1 MKKNKCRVC
10 KKAPPIV
17 GTDLCPDCTSFKY
30 NDPNETD
37 LVTFAADKSL
47 LFNIASSFEDMDV
60 VTWCEKYVQL
70 PDSDAK
76 FTIRGV
82 GREYLVEP
90 IKYMSTEA
98 LQRDGQ
104 PTVILKGRQVG
115 MSVTMVSTYLFLIN
129 CGLYN
134 NLRILHAFPSLLPTS
149 EFNRTKIEPMIFKAD
164 YIRRRRY
171 SEDTMDFSETSK
183 KLNAKPKACGTWTD
197 HLKEFQGN
205 NMLSV
210 NATAKDASRLRG
222 QTFHVI
228 LFDEVQD
235 MTRKAIENVEET
247 LTMSPYGPPG
257 IGVRV
262 YFGTPFLEGSSFHSM
277 WESSDQ
283 RYYHPHCHTCGK
295 NYEFYTY
302 GSDKWD
308 EIWISG
314 YTFKCPLCGALEDK
328 VHAMKDGEWVS
339 YNPEGKK
346 RGYHFNQLYTPGIP
360 KEAILLK
367 RKDKLPQQFKNEVLG
382 EFYGGV
388 LSSESY
394 RDLVLSCASENE
406 SYLDFIEPYINPVV
420 ALGVDWGG
428 KVDERSLDGS
438 WTVALVMTQNEGK
451 YYVRH
456 MERLE
461 TKNPQEQI
469 ARIKTLFS
477 KYAIVQAVGDMGYGQ
492 DKVWDL
498 QSEYGR
504 RFMGCH
510 SVQSKNVY
518 TFNDKSIP
526 PFISVNKDMVID
538 ELLANFRSG
547 KIVLP
552 YKTEKDQMLTE
563 ILAAE
568 ISGVMPS
575 EKLVS
580 GARIRTYVRRGS
592 QTIDSLMAL
601 MYAYIALRFKV
612 SGGFTSALMQSYGGN
627 RYMPI
632 PRRSGSISRHLI
644 NRMSGASV
652 GSGPISRHKR

>member
-1 MKKNKCRVC
+1 MKKSKCTIC
-10 KKAPPIV
+10 KSPVLIP
-17 GTDLCPDCTSFKY
+17 GSDLCPECAEFKY
-30 NDPNETD
+30 HGTEEAQVSVMSVDRG
-37 LVTFAADKSL
+37 L
-47 LFNIASSFEDMDV
+47 LSDITSSFEDMDA
-60 VTWCEKYVQL
+60 VTWCEKYVRL
-70 PDSDAK
+70 PDSDNDFK
-76 FTIRGV
+76 IRGV
-82 GREYLVEP
+82 GREYLMEP

-98 LQRDGQ
+98 LQKDGQ

-129 CGLYN
+129 CGLYS
-134 NLRILHAFPSLLPTS
+134 NLRVLHAFPSLLPTS
-149 EFNRTKIEPMIFKAD
+149 EFNKTKIEPMINKAD
-164 YIRRRRY
+164 FIRKRKY
-171 SEDTMDFSETSK
+171 TEETMGFSEDSRRI
-183 KLNAKPKACGTWTD
+183 NAKPKHCGTWTD

-247 LTMSPYGPPG
+247 LTTSPYGPPG

-262 YFGTPFLEGSSFHSM
+262 YFGTPFLEGSMFHSM
-277 WESSDQ
+277 WLASDQ
-283 RYYHPHCHTCGK
+283 RYYHPHCHSCGK

-308 EIWISG
+308 EIWVEG
-314 YTFKCPLCGALEDK
+314 TTFKCPLCGALEDK
-328 VHAMKDGEWVS
+328 EDAMRDGEWVS
-339 YNPEGKK
+339 HNPSGNK

-360 KEAILLK
+360 KDAILRK

-394 RDLVLSCASENE
+394 RDLVLSCADENE
-406 SYLDFIEPYINPVV
+406 TYQDFLEPYVHPVV

-438 WTVALVMTQNEGK
+438 WTVALVMTQTNGK
-451 YYVRH
+451 YHVRH

-461 TKNPQEQI
+461 TKDPQEQI

-477 KYAIVQAVGDMGYGQ
+477 KYSVVQGVGDMGYGQ

-498 QSEYGR
+498 NSEYGR
-504 RFMGCH
+504 RFLGCH
-510 SVQSKNVY
+510 SVQAKNVY
-518 TFNDKSIP
+518 TFNEKAMP
-526 PFISVNKDMVID
+526 PSISVNKDMVID
-538 ELLANFRSG
+538 ELLANFRAG
-547 KIVLP
+547 KFVLP
-552 YKTEKDQMLTE
+552 FKTDRDEMLTE
-563 ILAAE
+563 MLADE
-568 ISGVMPS
+568 IAGIMPTERLSG
-575 EKLVS
+575 
-580 GARIRTYVRRGS
+580 GARVRSYTRRGS

-601 MYAYIALRFKV
+601 MYAYIALRFNV
-612 SGGFTSALMQSYGGN
+612 SGGFTSGMMSNYGGD
-627 RYMPI
+627 RRMPI
-632 PRRSGSISRHLI
+632 PRISCGLPKSIGGRL
-644 NRMSGASV
+644 RAGV
-652 GSGPISRHKR
+652 GSMGRR